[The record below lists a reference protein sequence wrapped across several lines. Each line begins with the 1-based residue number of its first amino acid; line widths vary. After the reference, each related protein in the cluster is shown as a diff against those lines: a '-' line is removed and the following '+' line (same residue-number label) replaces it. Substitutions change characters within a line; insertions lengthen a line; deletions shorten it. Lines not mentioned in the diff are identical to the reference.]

1 VSHTFKY
8 QHATIRRMDLDAPM
22 DAWYVW
28 VGVALVS
35 VGLLAFAVGL
45 PSQPPP
51 DAGRAAA
58 AIDRVAASEHDA
70 AARLDHDGAAV
81 RVGPE
86 RIAMRNDG
94 GTTRATL
101 SFGPV
106 LPLSALDLSEHQR
119 TVLDGV
125 LAGERPLPAHL
136 HDLISAAMADVETES
151 GEWRPAV
158 DALRARSVRVDGER
172 VVLVAA

>member
-1 VSHTFKY
+1 
-8 QHATIRRMDLDAPM
+8 MDLDAPM

-35 VGLLAFAVGL
+35 IGLVAFAVGL

-58 AIDRVAASEHDA
+58 AIDRVGASEYDA
-70 AARLDHDGAAV
+70 ATSLDHGGEAV
-81 RVGPE
+81 RVSPE
-86 RIAMRNDG
+86 RIALRNSG
-94 GTTRATL
+94 GTDRATL

-106 LPLSALDLSEHQR
+106 LPREALALNSSQR

-125 LAGERPLPAHL
+125 LAGERPLPGSL
-136 HDLISAAMADVETES
+136 HDTISDALGSLDTVS
-151 GEWRPAV
+151 GEWRPTT
-158 DALRARSVRVDGER
+158 DPLRARSVRVDGQR
-172 VVLVAA
+172 VVLVAV